1 MSAIP
6 LITAGAV
13 WSKVW
18 PILVAILFFGLI
30 IVFHE
35 LGHFLFAKLFKVQVN
50 EFSIGMGPAIFKKK
64 FGETKYSLRLFP
76 IGGYVSMEG
85 EDEDSE
91 NERAFCNAK
100 AWKRFII
107 IAAGGVINL
116 IMGVILVAVM
126 LGVRNDLIGTT
137 EIFGFYDDAVTNTQG
152 LQAGDEIKKINDKTV
167 FGEFDLGYL
176 LASDKDGV
184 YDFVVER
191 NGEMVNVNDVEF
203 AKHEDGSLYL
213 DFSILGK
220 EKTFLNVISRAIP
233 ESVSIARIVWMSL
246 FDLVT
251 GQYGL
256 KDLSGPIGTVTIIA
270 DTAQSAVVKTD
281 FSQLFL
287 MLALIAIN
295 IGIFNLLPLPALDGG
310 RLFFLVIEMIIRRPV
325 SRKYEGWI
333 HAIGLVLLL
342 LLMVVISFS
351 DILKLIKGQVY

>member
-1 MSAIP
+1 MNAIP
-6 LITAGAV
+6 LFSAAAV
-13 WSKVW
+13 WGKVW

-30 IVFHE
+30 IAFHE
-35 LGHFLFAKLFKVQVN
+35 LGHFTFAKIFKVQVN
-50 EFSIGMGPAIFKKK
+50 EFALGMGPAIFKKK
-64 FGETKYSLRLFP
+64 IGETQYALRLFP

-85 EDEDSE
+85 EDSESE

-116 IMGVILVAVM
+116 IMGVILVMLM

-137 EIFGFYDDAVTNTQG
+137 QIHSFYDDSVTCNQG
-152 LQAGDEIKKINDKTV
+152 LQAGDKITKINGKTV
-167 FGEFDLGYL
+167 FGEFDFSYL
-176 LASDKDGV
+176 MASDDDGV
-184 YDFVVER
+184 YDFVVNR
-191 NGEMVNVNDVEF
+191 NGEKVHVNGVAF
-203 AKHEDGSLYL
+203 AKYADGSLYF
-213 DFSILGK
+213 DFSVLGK
-220 EKTFLNVISRAIP
+220 EKTFLNIITSSIP

-256 KDLSGPIGTVTIIA
+256 QDLSGPIGTVTIIA
-270 DTAQSAVVKTD
+270 DTAQAAVVQTD
-281 FSQLFL
+281 FSQLFM

-310 RLFFLVIEMIIRRPV
+310 RLFFLTIEMIIRRPI
-325 SRKYEGWI
+325 SRKYEGWV

-342 LLMVVISFS
+342 ILMAVISFS
-351 DILKLIKGQVY
+351 DIMKLIKG

>member
-1 MSAIP
+1 MSAIS
-6 LITAGAV
+6 LVSAGAV
-13 WSKVW
+13 WGKVW

-50 EFSIGMGPAIFKKK
+50 EFSIGMGPALFKKK
-64 FGETKYSLRLFP
+64 FGETQYSLRLLP

-85 EDEDSE
+85 EDDESE

-116 IMGVILVAVM
+116 IMGVILVAIM

-137 EIFGFYDDAVTNTQG
+137 QIFDFYDDAVTCNQG
-152 LQAGDEIKKINDKTV
+152 LQAGDEIKKINGKTI
-167 FGEFDLGYL
+167 FGEFDLSYIM
-176 LASDKDGV
+176 ASDKDGV

-191 NGEMVNVNDVEF
+191 NGEKVHVNGVEF
-203 AKHEDGSLYL
+203 AKHENGSLYL

-220 EKTFLNVISRAIP
+220 DKTLGNVLARAIP

-256 KDLSGPIGTVTIIA
+256 QDLSGPIGTVTIIA
-270 DTAQSAVVKTD
+270 DTAQTAVVQTD
-281 FSQLFL
+281 YSQLFM

-342 LLMVVISFS
+342 LLMAVISFS
-351 DILKLIKGQVY
+351 DIMKLIRN

>member
-13 WSKVW
+13 WGKVW

-64 FGETKYSLRLFP
+64 FGETKYALRLFP

-126 LGVRNDLIGTT
+126 LGVRTDLIGTT

-152 LQAGDEIKKINDKTV
+152 LQAGDKIKKINDKTV

-176 LASDKDGV
+176 ISSDKDGV

-191 NGEMVNVNDVEF
+191 NGEKVNVNNVEF

-220 EKTFLNVISRAIP
+220 EKTFLNVIARAIP

-246 FDLVT
+246 FDLIT

-256 KDLSGPIGTVTIIA
+256 QDLSGPIGTVTIIA
-270 DTAQSAVVKTD
+270 DTAQSAVVQTD

-351 DILKLIKGQVY
+351 DIMKLIKG

>member
-1 MSAIP
+1 MNAIP
-6 LITAGAV
+6 LVTAAAV
-13 WSKVW
+13 WGKVW

-30 IVFHE
+30 IAFHE

-50 EFSIGMGPAIFKKK
+50 EFAIGMGPAIFKKR
-64 FGETKYSLRLFP
+64 FGETQYALRLFP

-85 EDEDSE
+85 EDEESE

-107 IAAGGVINL
+107 IAAGGIINL
-116 IMGVILVAVM
+116 IMGVILVMLM

-137 EIFGFYDDAVTNTQG
+137 QIHSFYKDSVTCNQG
-152 LQAGDEIKKINDKTV
+152 LQAGDKIKKINGKTV
-167 FGEFDLGYL
+167 FGEMDFSYL
-176 LASDKDGV
+176 MASDKDGV

-191 NGEMVNVNDVEF
+191 KGEKVNVNGVEF
-203 AKHEDGSLYL
+203 AKREDGSLYF
-213 DFSILGK
+213 DFSILGV
-220 EKTFLNVISRAIP
+220 EKNVFNVVTRAIP

-256 KDLSGPIGTVTIIA
+256 RDLSGPIGTVTIIA
-270 DTAQSAVVKTD
+270 DTAQAAVVQTD

-310 RLFFLVIEMIIRRPV
+310 RLFFLTIEMIIRRPV
-325 SRKYEGWI
+325 SRKYEGWV
-333 HAIGLVLLL
+333 HAIGLALLL
-342 LLMVVISFS
+342 LLMVVISFN
-351 DILKLIKGQVY
+351 DIVKLIKG

>member
-13 WSKVW
+13 WGKVW

-116 IMGVILVAVM
+116 IMGVVLVAVM

-137 EIFGFYDDAVTNTQG
+137 EIFDFYGDAVTNTQG

-191 NGEMVNVNDVEF
+191 NGEKVNVNDVEF

-220 EKTFLNVISRAIP
+220 EKTFLNVIARAIP

-246 FDLVT
+246 FDLIT

-256 KDLSGPIGTVTIIA
+256 QDLSGPIGTVTIIA
-270 DTAQSAVVKTD
+270 DTAQTAVVQTD

-342 LLMVVISFS
+342 LLMAIISFS
-351 DILKLIKGQVY
+351 DIMKLIKGQVY